1 MAVSPQMRRALA
13 LARKAR
19 HQTSPNP
26 MVGAVLVRDG
36 AVVGEGYHKRAGG
49 PHAEIAALMQ
59 AGESARGASLY
70 VTLEPCAHQGRTGPC
85 VDALLAAGVIRVVA
99 ALPDPDPRVSG
110 EGLARLTAGGVDV
123 EVGDGAEEAEAVNAR
138 WLQARREGR
147 PFVALKYA
155 ATLDGKIA
163 STEGDSRWVTGEA
176 ARRQAHVL
184 RQAYDAVAVGAGT
197 VIADDPQLTA
207 RAADGRPRGRQPLRV
222 VVDGRLRISPGA
234 RVFDPGLPGRALVAA
249 TESAYQRRGEEFAA
263 QGVEVRPLPG
273 ADRINVGDLLEL
285 LAREGVHSLLVEG
298 GGDLAWSFLASGTVD
313 RVYAFFAPRLL
324 GGGRAPSP
332 VDGAGFPNLDA
343 AAKMRFV
350 GSRALGEDVLLEAVA
365 G

>member
-1 MAVSPQMRRALA
+1 MRRALA
-13 LARKAR
+13 LAQKAR

-36 AVVGEGYHKRAGG
+36 EVVGEGYHKRAGG
-49 PHAEIAALMQ
+49 SHAEIAALMQ
-59 AGESARGASLY
+59 AGESARGSTLY

-85 VDALLAAGVIRVVA
+85 ADALLAAGVTQVVA

-110 EGLARLTAGGVDV
+110 EGLARLRAGGVDV
-123 EVGDGAEEAEAVNAR
+123 EVGDGAAEAEAVNPR
-138 WLQARREGR
+138 WLQSRREGR

-163 STEGDSRWVTGEA
+163 STGGDSRWVTGEA
-176 ARRQAHVL
+176 ARRQTHRL

-207 RAADGRPRGRQPLRV
+207 RGAGGRPFGRQPLRV
-222 VVDGRLRISPGA
+222 VVDGKLRVSPGA
-234 RVFDPGLPGRALVAA
+234 RIFDADLPGRAVVAA
-249 TESAYQRRGEEFAA
+249 TENAVSTRGQQFEAR
-263 QGVEVRPLPG
+263 GIEVLALPG
-273 ADRINVGDLLEL
+273 TDRIEIGALLER
-285 LAREGVHSLLVEG
+285 LAGEGVHSLLVEG

-313 RVYAFFAPRLL
+313 RAYAFFAPRLL
-324 GGGRAPSP
+324 GGGTAPSP
-332 VDGAGFPNLDA
+332 VDGAGFPSLA
-343 AAKMRFV
+343 AATQMRFV
-350 GSRALGEDVLLEAVA
+350 NTRALGDDVLLEAVA